1 MMIKILFS
9 LISLGSLIT
18 LAEKFRLLLI
28 NKFSDN
34 PMINS
39 VLNHLGNSM
48 HSANKALND
57 AKKNPLTKTVK
68 EADTARG
75 DLYISLRDH
84 VTAGIRRRNKDYRDA
99 CLELYPI
106 LEQNNLR
113 LHYLGYDEE
122 TAAIKSLVTDLD
134 NEKARAHLSTIHAL
148 ELMHELDDA
157 NNDFVATT
165 KNRSK
170 KRVDDN
176 IPTNMVAFQQLK
188 GSLGLVCSALDAMLA
203 MNQPEGIQETVAVG
217 NQYIKEAHAA
227 ARQSVKKPRSNQD
240 EKTQA

>member
-1 MMIKILFS
+1 MLY
-9 LISLGSLIT
+9 
-18 LAEKFRLLLI
+18 
-28 NKFSDN
+28 
-34 PMINS
+34 
-39 VLNHLGNSM
+39 HLGYN
-48 HSANKALND
+48 
-57 AKKNPLTKTVK
+57 
-68 EADTARG
+68 
-75 DLYISLRDH
+75 
-84 VTAGIRRRNKDYRDA
+84 
-99 CLELYPI
+99 
-106 LEQNNLR
+106 
-113 LHYLGYDEE
+113 EE

-227 ARQSVKKPRSNQD
+227 ARQSVKKPRTNQD
-240 EKTQA
+240 EKTQE